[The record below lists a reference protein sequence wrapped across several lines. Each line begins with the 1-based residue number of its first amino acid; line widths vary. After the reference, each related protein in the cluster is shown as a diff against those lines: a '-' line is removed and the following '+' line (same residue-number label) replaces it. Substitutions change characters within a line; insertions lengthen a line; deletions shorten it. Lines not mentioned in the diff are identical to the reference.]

1 MNTPKPPLAC
11 LALLAL
17 AAPDPRAAAAATPS
31 FQVSTDLVELDVSV
45 RGADGRPVAGL
56 DLADLAV
63 YEDGVPQ
70 TCRFLQWE
78 EEPLSVVLM
87 VDASAS
93 LGPQFETLRHVG
105 REFVR
110 ALRPQDEVELRA
122 FSARSNVL
130 EDMTTDHRRVIR
142 SIDALEPDGDTSL
155 HDAVYIALS
164 DHRRAAEA
172 PEGRRPIAVLLTDGR
187 DTRSLLTDDQV
198 IQRARE
204 RRALSIYS
212 VGLLGAPDPL
222 TSRARFLL
230 RTLSEESGGRSYFPV
245 GSRELERTLASLR
258 SEVSGG
264 RYRVGYVPTN
274 QRQDGAW
281 RRLSVRLPQRPGLL
295 VQCRTGYFAPRE
307 RGPRLVSAAR

>member
-1 MNTPKPPLAC
+1 MNTPKPTLAC

-17 AAPDPRAAAAATPS
+17 ASDGGAATPS
-31 FQVSTDLVELDVSV
+31 FQVSTDVVELDVSV
-45 RGADGRPVAGL
+45 RGADGRPVEGL
-56 DLADLAV
+56 QIGDLAV

-70 TCRFLQWE
+70 ACRFLQWE

-93 LGPQFETLRHVG
+93 LGPQFERLRQAG

-122 FSARSNVL
+122 FSARSTVI
-130 EDMTTDHRRVIR
+130 EDMTKDHARVVR
-142 SIDALEPDGDTSL
+142 SLDALDPEGDTSL

-164 DHRRAAEA
+164 DHRTGPP
-172 PEGRRPIAVLLTDGR
+172 PEGRRSLAVLLTDGR
-187 DTRSLLTDDQV
+187 DTRSLLSDDQV

-222 TSRARFLL
+222 ANRARFLL
-230 RTLSEESGGRSYFPV
+230 RTLSEESGGRSYFPADA
-245 GSRELERTLASLR
+245 RALQHTLASLR
-258 SEVSGG
+258 SDVSGG

-274 QRQDGAW
+274 QRQDGTW
-281 RRLSVRLPQRPGLL
+281 RRLSVRLPQRPGAE
-295 VQCRTGYFAPRE
+295 VRCRTGYFAPRE